1 MQKVRTREKMTGC
14 SVPGCKNRAEHGKS
28 FYAIPVGQSVLE
40 RRRRLQW
47 LLPME
52 RDRPTSRGAWICE
65 DHFTDDQFESYTS
78 KGKRKLKRNAVP
90 SIFPSKRQ
98 APSESAP
105 MSNCARPSH
114 ETEQVDNSS
123 QPHEAPQCDRT
134 QQSDS
139 TVLSTDDPEPR
150 NDVLLDGGANQT
162 TCTSSS
168 GSASFVNIAPRT
180 NFPLQSATVLTPLQT
195 VTVAPVQQQTQTTVL
210 LQDTGAPTPRYAV
223 TYLIPSPGTYKLTSH
238 VAVPA
243 SSLLPTV
250 EPHKQAVPV
259 SSQPSTVSPF
269 LPKKPPKTQREEEL
283 ERRLALEHKKRRKA
297 EMERDELRRSVK
309 HLLVEDQVR
318 ALEKGT
324 MRGSSWSRETIEKAL
339 KLKAMCGRRVYDY
352 VRSYVVPLPALR
364 TLQQLVKRMKEAN
377 GEQECLSDE
386 FMEAADGEQDCLSDE
401 FTEAA
406 DEEQG
411 YFYEDITISEEDD

>member
-1 MQKVRTREKMTGC
+1 MTGC
-14 SVPGCKNRAEHGKS
+14 SVPGCKNRAEHGKP
-28 FYAIPVGQSVLE
+28 FYCIPVGQSVLE
-40 RRRRLQW
+40 RQRRLQW
-47 LLPME
+47 LLRME
-52 RDRPTSRGAWICE
+52 RDIPTSKGARICE
-65 DHFTDDQFESYTS
+65 DHFTDDQFESCTS

-98 APSESAP
+98 APRESAP
-105 MSNCARPSH
+105 MRNCARPSH
-114 ETEQVDNSS
+114 ETAQVDNSS
-123 QPHEAPQCDRT
+123 QPHEAPQCDGM

-168 GSASFVNIAPRT
+168 GSAALVNIAPST

-223 TYLIPSPGTYKLTSH
+223 TYLFPSLGAYKLTSH

-259 SSQPSTVSPF
+259 PSQPSAVSPF
-269 LPKKPPKTQREEEL
+269 LPKKPPKTQREEQL
-283 ERRLALEHKKRRKA
+283 ERRLALERKKRRKA

-309 HLLVEDQVR
+309 HLLVDDQVR
-318 ALEKGT
+318 ALERGT
-324 MRGSSWSRETIEKAL
+324 MRGSSWSRETIQKAL
-339 KLKAMCGRRVYDY
+339 KLRAMGGRRVYDY
-352 VRSYVVPLPALR
+352 VKSHVVPLPAQR

-377 GEQECLSDE
+377 GEQEFLSDE

-406 DEEQG
+406 DEDQE
-411 YFYEDITISEEDD
+411 YFYEDFTISEEDD